1 MMGNHFLQ
9 QVPFSKVYVHAL
21 VRDEKGQKMS
31 KSKGNVIDPLDIIK
45 KYGADSLRL
54 TLISMAA
61 PGRDVKLSEDR
72 VKGYR
77 NFLNKIWNANKF
89 LRLNDC
95 KISKKLKVKSTS
107 LDLNKWMYYELFKT
121 SNDVKKYISKFRFDE
136 ASRVLYQFIW
146 HTYCDWYLE
155 FLKPIFDSK
164 NQKNL
169 KESRIMASYI
179 QYNILIMLH
188 PFIPFF
194 TEKIWLDLKLN
205 TKLKTPLMQK
215 SWDLTFRPGINFKKS
230 YDKIDWI
237 RNLVSN
243 IRSSKVDL
251 DVSPG
256 DFIDISIQELNKN
269 KRDIINDNLIVLK
282 RLGRIN
288 NIYVKKLSKNG
299 VNIII
304 GSETV
309 TLYFN
314 DTVNLLNQKKKL
326 SNKQKELENKVTNI
340 KNKLKNKSFL
350 KNAPIIIV
358 VKEIKSL
365 INYNI
370 ELKKLNS
377 ILNSINN

>member
-1 MMGNHFLQ
+1 
-9 QVPFSKVYVHAL
+9 
-21 VRDEKGQKMS
+21 
-31 KSKGNVIDPLDIIK
+31 
-45 KYGADSLRL
+45 
-54 TLISMAA
+54 
-61 PGRDVKLSEDR
+61 
-72 VKGYR
+72 
-77 NFLNKIWNANKF
+77 
-89 LRLNDC
+89 
-95 KISKKLKVKSTS
+95 
-107 LDLNKWMYYELFKT
+107 
-121 SNDVKKYISKFRFDE
+121 
-136 ASRVLYQFIW
+136 
-146 HTYCDWYLE
+146 
-155 FLKPIFDSK
+155 
-164 NQKNL
+164 
-169 KESRIMASYI
+169 
-179 QYNILIMLH
+179 MLH

-288 NIYVKKLSKNG
+288 NIYDKKLSKNG
-299 VNIII
+299 VNIVI

-350 KNAPIIIV
+350 KNAPKIIV
-358 VKEIKSL
+358 VKEKKSL